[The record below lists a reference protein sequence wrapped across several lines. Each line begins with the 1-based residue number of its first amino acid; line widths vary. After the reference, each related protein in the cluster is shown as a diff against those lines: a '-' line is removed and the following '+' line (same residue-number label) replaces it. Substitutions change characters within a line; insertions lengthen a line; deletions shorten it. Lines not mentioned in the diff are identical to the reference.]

1 MSLHFSLALPTRS
14 GIGVGAPTVGAGEV
28 TDGVV
33 TVNIFFLDTKIKL
46 TVSHKTN
53 TRLARR
59 LRMARRVLVRI
70 TIQKAIRLMIFIKT
84 TQGPQVIAR
93 RSAGVHAARRGWFLF
108 PEREFRDI
116 FYVSYRYEI
125 SRF

>member
-1 MSLHFSLALPTRS
+1 MSLHFFLALPTRS
-14 GIGVGAPTVGAGEV
+14 GIGVGARTVGAGEV

-33 TVNIFFLDTKIKL
+33 TVHIFFLDTKIKL

-84 TQGPQVIAR
+84 T
-93 RSAGVHAARRGWFLF
+93 
-108 PEREFRDI
+108 
-116 FYVSYRYEI
+116 
-125 SRF
+125 

>member
-1 MSLHFSLALPTRS
+1 MLTKTIKKSSAFIALFACVFALLPRTSDAFGYWGWRPY
-14 GIGVGAPTVGAGEV
+14 GWGWGGYRPWGGYGYGTII
-28 TDGVV
+28 
-33 TVNIFFLDTKIKL
+33 IFFLDTKIKL

-84 TQGPQVIAR
+84 T
-93 RSAGVHAARRGWFLF
+93 
-108 PEREFRDI
+108 
-116 FYVSYRYEI
+116 
-125 SRF
+125 

>member
-14 GIGVGAPTVGAGEV
+14 GIGVGALTVGAGEV

-70 TIQKAIRLMIFIKT
+70 ISRPRKRLIIFKT
-84 TQGPQVIAR
+84 GAASYCKTKRRRAR
-93 RSAGVHAARRGWFLF
+93 RSQRLVF
-108 PEREFRDI
+108 
-116 FYVSYRYEI
+116 VSRK
-125 SRF
+125 RV

>member
-14 GIGVGAPTVGAGEV
+14 GIGVGARTVGAGEV

-33 TVNIFFLDTKIKL
+33 TVHIFFLDTKIKL

-70 TIQKAIRLMIFIKT
+70 ISRPRKRLIIFKT
-84 TQGPQVIAR
+84 GAASYCKTKRRRAR
-93 RSAGVHAARRGWFLF
+93 RSQRLVF
-108 PEREFRDI
+108 
-116 FYVSYRYEI
+116 VSRK
-125 SRF
+125 RV